1 MHMKATKHSKGKQ
14 MTEYL
19 KSFDCLR
26 LLLLVIVPPM
36 YFPCDLTITCYVTL
50 NECHW
55 NECILW
61 TKQNP
66 KCFAYKDNN
75 QYLWFFVYVYKKTP
89 PMHFSCCSTHER
101 QRERESRQSWNGER
115 KRLNPKRAEESTQKG
130 ERERERE
137 RKEERYINVF

>member
-1 MHMKATKHSKGKQ
+1 MKMHMKANKYSKGKQ

-19 KSFDCLR
+19 KSILSCLR

-66 KCFAYKDNN
+66 KCFAYNDNN
-75 QYLWFFVYVYKKTP
+75 QYLRFFVYVDKKTP
-89 PMHFSCCSTHER
+89 PMHFSCNLTQSLMSSKLLWKMWGSTI
-101 QRERESRQSWNGER
+101 QTNKFR
-115 KRLNPKRAEESTQKG
+115 KTVLTFPCPFQKLVSPSQ
-130 ERERERE
+130 EFVVR
-137 RKEERYINVF
+137 